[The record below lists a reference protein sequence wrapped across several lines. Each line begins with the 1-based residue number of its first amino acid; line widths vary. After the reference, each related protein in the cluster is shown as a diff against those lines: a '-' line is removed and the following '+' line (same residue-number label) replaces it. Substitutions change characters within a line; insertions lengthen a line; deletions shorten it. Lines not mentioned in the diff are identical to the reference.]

1 MENISLKKLVILL
14 SGFLARILCLKKIYV
29 FVWLKTD
36 KKLFA
41 VLFNIKS
48 ILLGRSARLSWDGS
62 TFLATDNEY
71 PWFSYKVRPPH
82 RCMVYEGGLLK
93 RAENLADDYFL
104 REIDFKSG
112 DVFVD
117 CGANVGDVKLWFML
131 NKIDVDYIG
140 FEPGPIEF
148 KYLEENVKPS
158 KVYNVALWNESG
170 EMTFYVSPNGADSC
184 LIKPAEYD
192 EMVTSKVVRLE
203 NFIDARIKCL
213 KLEAEGAEPEVLDGL
228 GDKIKLVEYVA
239 ADLGYERG
247 INSESTLI
255 PVTNYLLQNGFE
267 LIEVGGA
274 RLCALY
280 RNKLL
285 DNN

>member
-1 MENISLKKLVILL
+1 MNMKILSLKKVLNLL
-14 SGFLARILCLKKIYV
+14 SSFLTRIPCLKKIYV
-29 FVWLKTD
+29 LVLLKTD
-36 KKLFA
+36 KTLFA
-41 VLFNIKS
+41 VLFNIQS
-48 ILLGRSARLSWDGS
+48 MLFGRGARLSWDGS

-71 PWFSYKVRPPH
+71 PWFSYRVRPPH
-82 RCMVYEGGLLK
+82 RCRVYEGGLLS
-93 RAENLADDYFL
+93 RAEDLADDYFL

-117 CGANVGDVKLWFML
+117 CGANVGDLKLWFML

-148 KYLEENVKPS
+148 KSLEENVKPS
-158 KVYNVALWNESG
+158 KVYNVGLWNENR
-170 EMTFYVSPNGADSC
+170 EMTFYVSSNGADSS
-184 LIKPAEYD
+184 LIEPVEYD
-192 EMVTSKVVRLE
+192 QVITSKSVRLE
-203 NFIDARIKCL
+203 KFIDTRIKCL

-228 GDKIKLVEYVA
+228 GDKLKLVEYIT

-247 INSESTLI
+247 RNSESTLI

-280 RNKLL
+280 RNKFL
-285 DNN
+285 